1 MKKKQT
7 LGSRLCALAMVAV
20 LLAGLF
26 QSVLPPQKASAA
38 APETVYAAAYTG
50 ATSTAGTS
58 LPTAIELGGVQS
70 AVTWFIGAD
79 TFAIPYDIATV
90 TGAAANG
97 TTVMANVVVLPPQS
111 SPLVYFVDSGTGP
124 DWANPPLGTDKKPVI
139 RSLFYEAVTQL
150 NGVHLANEV
159 SDQIFNMTGEP
170 NNTWG
175 AVVGLRANSTRTDP
189 LQSPDGAAAGDST
202 DLYRIGLRTGNNSIS
217 YKLTLAPGKYTLTSG
232 FFDWYGT
239 RSRETK
245 PRIDY
250 TDTSGTVKTLQ
261 LDQYNTNA
269 TTQISSEFTLP
280 ADANASVPVT
290 LTYANVSGEAPIL
303 SWFSVAQGGIKT
315 MIEDAR
321 KAAASMVKV
330 LLDGNDIKADN
341 VNGLT
346 FKGFGV
352 LSANSTSALLMDY
365 KAEHPDKYT
374 ELLQVLFGGEHPLM
388 SHVKIE
394 MGNDRNNSTGPD
406 PATMRTADEP
416 ANVTRHPGFQLAA
429 DAKAVNPNVKVS
441 ILRWSAPAWAD
452 NNDKIYTWYKN
463 TLLAAYRE
471 YGYMAD
477 YVNPYIN
484 EHAPDLNW
492 TREYAAKVRNDAEGF
507 LNAEEKALYNRM
519 EMVIS
524 DEVGI
529 GSFGGSLVSDA
540 TLRDV
545 ISVAGYH
552 YNTDDDSAGNFKKLA
567 EQYDLEIW
575 NSEAQATFS
584 NSAFRPH
591 NNVKDPSAAG
601 TGIGGTGSALEMG
614 NTIIKGFVNS
624 RRTHFIYQPAIGS
637 FYEGGQYSFKEL
649 VSARDPWSGWIHYD
663 AGLAVLQHFNW
674 FMKAGWE
681 NETNTAGIWRA
692 VPQASYTGAT
702 GTNPVSG
709 RNGTPSYMT
718 MAAPDKSNFSTV
730 IVNDSEY
737 ERTYKLQTV
746 NMAFSAGKPPLEVWE
761 TRAAEA
767 GEAFNSRYMQ
777 YLEEAAADGAGVY
790 TVKVKPYSVVTVTSL
805 DNDSNPAYRKA
816 LPVEGERTVLDT
828 DATGAGQNTSD
839 NILYADNF
847 DYTSRTV
854 PVIGAGGLVT
864 GSQSY
869 VDSRGGPKGAIPRY
883 THDRNGAFEA
893 YLDETTGN
901 YVLRQQLDRSSM
913 GLGGTWNNGEPVTAI
928 GDNRW
933 MNYRAS
939 VDVSFENNSTQG
951 GANYAAIGARYQGG
965 GSSHSITGTPYVL
978 KFWFDGGWQ
987 LLVNNVQVANGNA
1000 ASGEGGVRIEGFN
1013 TAHNAWHKLA
1023 IEAAGSQ
1030 ITAYLDGVKLA
1041 TYTDPSPK
1049 LSGRVDLASGYY
1061 FTCFDNLVVEKLDGY
1076 EPYYAEL
1083 LDNLEMTDLAP
1094 VPQQK
1099 LVYNGS
1105 WNHTNGQGMY
1115 IYQRSISA
1123 SQGTGAAL
1131 SYTFTGT
1138 GLDLLGPNDG
1148 TAKLEVTVDGLT
1160 VAKAAPTL
1168 ASKELYQTYSLR
1180 GLKYGPHTVEVK
1192 VVSGNLSVD
1201 AVAVVPGLTH
1211 GAPDT
1216 TALQTAS
1223 TSAQAVTRQPEFTEA
1238 DWQRFEAL
1246 RAEAG
1251 EALADPAAYRL
1262 DQEGAE
1268 QLAARLTAAEQQL
1281 YMGDIISLAT
1291 PFYAAT
1297 YTGTAPA
1304 LPQTVEAKH
1313 QDGTTSMVKVDW
1325 KLQDTAF
1332 ATPYETVSVKGTYGN
1347 LETTAYVEVVPP
1359 GLVYFVDTGVT
1370 VDGDTPPY
1378 TLIKSLVGETLLNNK
1393 ADQPSTGDSV
1403 WGHTPANSNYQMKG
1417 LGGAVVATD
1426 KGQTG
1431 VYGSNTRNNPLGYVF
1446 PLTAGK
1452 YTITSFHR
1460 DWWSNTNRTMDISL
1474 SYMDAQ
1480 GATVTEPVR
1489 TGLVAGSGGV
1499 SVSHSFTLPVDG
1511 TVKLSINNTYSGNQA
1526 SLVSYV
1532 AVAKRVPSPA
1542 DVQAV
1547 QEAKSILEGAAYTV
1561 ERTAANTEEDVRTW
1575 LRQTMSGLPG
1585 FAATGVTAGEIA
1597 FTSFQAASGTAPGSF
1612 SFTVALSKGEAE
1624 ASAAANGVIK
1634 APVVDT
1640 SRTTQAY
1647 AAYAG
1652 TLPQLPQLVR
1662 LADGGPEYPVTRWT
1676 TDGSTLVTA
1685 ADFDTP
1691 FETIPV
1697 SGAYNDGS
1705 GDKQFQA
1712 YVEVIPPGLKYF
1724 IDAGASAPV
1733 IYEAVS
1739 KLAGGTLLNGSA
1751 NQLYSEGSGS
1761 GWGYTT
1767 LSSTGAV
1774 KPIINKS
1781 AQPDLDKHATGIMI
1795 DGGDPLSTLTYR
1807 LGGLEGGKSYRFT
1820 SYHRLW
1826 WDNEMPLKIAVEYS
1840 LNGKTVSQLVNRL
1853 HLDHAGHSRQVE
1865 YSLNLP
1871 VGASDVRYVLTNVG
1885 SYTAGPGAGKTNKNA
1900 AISWLAVEELAAP
1913 AQPSVYTTLGGV
1925 AGENTD
1931 VWLDTNG
1938 VPIQAHGG
1946 QVTWV
1951 EHITWDGDKP
1961 SYTASPAQGDGA
1973 WLWVGEDKTY
1983 GGRPIGG
1990 IHTYVSKDLYNWVDM
2005 GVALYPHRMFPME
2018 KTADGTGVQ
2027 LSSTRLAE
2035 LKARAMAAS
2044 GVGLNERGQPLTQAD
2059 IDGARD
2065 FLQAYVDRNT
2075 HPGYSRSADADFDYV
2090 AASYDDASLKL
2101 AFDRTYAYYT
2111 IMERPKMLY
2120 NEQTGKY
2127 VIVYHADG
2135 PTDARILE
2143 QFDTLVSDPMYN
2155 TGISRYSRAQMGF
2168 AVSDTPF
2175 GPFKLVN
2182 AQKMNYIEGYYDS
2195 NKGMARDMTV
2205 FQDDDG
2211 KAYAIYSSEENKYTY
2226 VSLLNETYTAPAQD
2240 GTSGFGETFTA
2251 RVFPDASREA
2261 PAVFKYDGYYYF
2273 ITSGTTGW
2281 DPNPS
2286 IAYRANHIFG
2296 NTEDG
2301 GKTFTPYTKLGNP
2314 FPNDSSNTSYR
2325 TQSTAV
2331 IPYDAEN
2338 GLFIYMGDRWI
2349 QRALETSGYA
2359 WVPLRITSNGTQIE
2373 GQTLSNWT
2381 LDVLDGYSPLKVLT
2395 TINNTFRLGEALEL
2409 PLTLDVQKGKTVYRD
2424 IPVIWDAASLEAARL
2439 TVGAAAV
2446 KGTLGGILAGSR
2458 VDVEVTVA
2466 LPDNLQYF
2474 VNPAS
2479 GDVPQ
2484 YTQLMEAY
2492 KTSTG
2497 KVLRHEA
2504 AEQVYDPA
2512 AGKTWGYSGNNSTLR
2527 VNTADIF
2534 QSLRYV
2540 NSSSERNLTYKFDLE
2555 KGDYTVYMG
2564 FYDPWFSSSQS
2575 KRAANTVINGVTV
2588 ESGRIINAS
2597 YAVAEHKGIVMN
2609 EDGTMEIM
2617 VAPANSG
2624 SNTDVQLSWIMITQT
2639 PGADAVK
2646 PVITLLGE
2654 DPAYVNQGA
2663 VYTDAGATAL
2673 DNRDGNITDRIS
2685 TTYSW
2690 NGLPAAGV
2698 STVTEATYKVHYNV
2712 SDTAGNLAAEVT
2724 RTVVVKAPPTEPDT
2738 VKPQITLLGHELVTL
2753 GVGAEY
2759 TDAGA
2764 IAMDDRDGDITDRI
2778 ITSYSWNGLPA
2789 AEVSTVT
2796 EATYTVHYNVSD
2808 LAGNRANEV
2817 TRTVVV
2823 ATYGGPDVVKPVIT
2837 LLGDAAITLEN
2848 GAVYLDPGALAADD
2862 RDGSITDRL
2871 VTTISFEGK
2880 PVTAVNTL
2888 AAGTY
2893 TIHYNVQDAAG
2904 NAAEEK
2910 TREVIV
2916 KTPPILPDTVKP
2928 VITLKGN
2935 KTVYAGHG
2943 SGYQDEGA
2951 AATDDRDGNIT
2962 ERIVTTITFGGKP
2975 VSALNTFVAGTYTIH
2990 YNVQDAA
2997 GNAAEE
3003 MTREVIVYAAVVDSG
3018 GENNTDTVTAPVPA
3032 PEVPVNTQQVDLDD
3046 LKTDGQGTYSVQWN
3060 MEAEAL
3066 LLPAQLANTVGAG
3079 EILKLVKEQTVLTL
3093 SGQTLQKLLAQAAEG
3108 QEARVKITAVTG
3120 DSRSLNQAMEAA
3132 ALPAG
3137 VQWKAAGGLYSIRLE
3152 AVAANGEAFAIA
3164 PALSNETVQLSIPTG
3179 PAADSELLGMYGIGA
3194 DGKAVYLG
3202 GQWKNGEL
3210 TATVPLSGQ
3219 YAVLAYERSFS
3230 DVDSSHWAKTVI
3242 TRMAAKHV
3250 INGVDDTRFE
3260 PQGSVTRAE
3269 FAAMLVRLLAI
3280 QPAGGKTAA
3289 AFSDVP
3295 QDAWYADAVAA
3306 AAQAGL
3312 VTGRSAGGF
3321 EPDGTITRQE
3331 MAVMLIRALEW
3342 KTGRKPASQPD
3353 ISFTDSSQIG
3363 DWAKDAVSAA
3373 GAAGLLQGREN
3384 GQFAPQEQL
3393 TRAESVQV
3401 LYNLLKNVE

>member
-1 MKKKQT
+1 MKRKQT
-7 LGSRLCALAMVAV
+7 LGSRLCALVMVAV

-26 QSVLPPQKASAA
+26 QTVLPPQRASAA
-38 APETVYAAAYTG
+38 VPETVYAAAYAG
-50 ATSTAGTS
+50 ATTTAGTS
-58 LPTAIELGGVQS
+58 LPNAIELGGEQS
-70 AVTWFIGAD
+70 AVTWLIGTD

-90 TGAAANG
+90 TGTAANG
-97 TTVMANVVVLPPQS
+97 TPVTANVVVLPPQN

-124 DWANPPLGTDKKPVI
+124 DWANPPAGTDKKPVI
-139 RSLFYEAVTQL
+139 RSLFYEAVTKL
-150 NGVHLANEV
+150 SGMHLANEV

-217 YKLTLAPGKYTLTSG
+217 YKLTLVPGTYTLTSG

-245 PRIDY
+245 PRIEY
-250 TDTSGTVKTLQ
+250 TDTSGAVKTLQ

-269 TTQISSEFTLP
+269 TTQVSSEFTLP

-321 KAAASMVKV
+321 KAIASTVKV
-330 LLDGNDIKADN
+330 LLDGNDIKANN

-365 KAEHPDKYT
+365 KAEHPEQYT

-429 DAKAVNPNVKVS
+429 DAKAVNPNLKVS

-452 NNDKIYTWYKN
+452 NNNDKIYTWYKN
-463 TLLAAYRE
+463 TILAAYRQ
-471 YGYMAD
+471 YGYMVD
-477 YVNPYIN
+477 YVNPHIN

-492 TREYAAKVRNDAEGF
+492 TRQYAAKVRNDTEGF
-507 LNAEEKALYNRM
+507 LSPEEKALYNRM
-519 EMVIS
+519 EFVIS

-545 ISVAGYH
+545 VAAAGYH

-567 EQYDLEIW
+567 EQFDLEIW

-692 VPQASYTGAT
+692 VPQASSTGAT

-709 RNGTPSYMT
+709 RNGIPNYMT
-718 MAAPDKSNFSTV
+718 AAAPDKSNFSTV

-737 ERTYKLQTV
+737 ERIYKLQTV

-777 YLEEAAADGAGVY
+777 YLGEAAADGAGIY
-790 TVKVKPYSVVTVTSL
+790 TVKVKPYSIVTVTSL
-805 DNDSNPAYRKA
+805 DNDGNPDYRKP

-828 DATGAGQNTSD
+828 DATGAVQNTADS
-839 NILYADNF
+839 ILYADDF
-847 DYTSRTV
+847 DYSGQTV
-854 PVIGAGGLVT
+854 PVIGAGGLIT
-864 GSQSY
+864 GTEGY

-901 YVLRQQLDRSSM
+901 YVLRQQLDRSIM

-933 MNYRAS
+933 VNYRAS

-987 LLVNNVQVANGNA
+987 LLVNNSQVASGNA
-1000 ASGEGGVRIEGFN
+1000 ATGTGGVKLDGFD
-1013 TAHNAWHKLA
+1013 TAHNAWHKLG
-1023 IEAAGSQ
+1023 IEAAGGK

-1041 TYTDPSPK
+1041 TYTDPNPK

-1061 FTCFDNLVVEKLDGY
+1061 FTRFDNLVVEKLDGY
-1076 EPYYAEL
+1076 EPYYTEL

-1099 LVYNGS
+1099 LVYSGS

-1123 SQGTGAAL
+1123 SQGAGAAL

-1148 TAKLEVTVDGLT
+1148 TAKLEVTVDGMT
-1160 VAKAAPTL
+1160 IAKAAPTI
-1168 ASKELYQTYSLR
+1168 ASKELYQTYTLR
-1180 GLKYGPHTVEVK
+1180 GLKYGQHTVEVK

-1201 AVAVVPGLTH
+1201 AVAVVPGLAH

-1216 TALQTAS
+1216 AALQTANAA
-1223 TSAQAVTRQPEFTEA
+1223 AQTVTRQPEYTEA
-1238 DWQRFEAL
+1238 DWQRFVAMRTSVEEAL
-1246 RAEAG
+1246 T
-1251 EALADPAAYRL
+1251 DPAAYRL
-1262 DQEGAE
+1262 DQEGVE
-1268 QLAARLTAAEQQL
+1268 QLAARLTAAEHQL
-1281 YMGDIISLAT
+1281 YMGDIISLAS
-1291 PFYAAT
+1291 PIYVAT
-1297 YTGTAPA
+1297 YTGTAPV
-1304 LPQTVEAKH
+1304 LPQNVEANH
-1313 QDGTTSMVKVDW
+1313 QDGSTSMVKVDW
-1325 KLQDTAF
+1325 KVPDAAF
-1332 ATPYETVSVKGTYGN
+1332 SNSYETVSVKGTYGN
-1347 LETTAYVEVVPP
+1347 LETAAFVEVVPP
-1359 GLVYFVDTGVT
+1359 GLVYFVDPGVT

-1378 TLIKSLVGETLLNNK
+1378 TLIKGLVGEALLNNK

-1417 LGGAVVATD
+1417 LGGDVVATD

-1460 DWWSNTNRTMDISL
+1460 DWWNNTNRTMDISL
-1474 SYMDAQ
+1474 SYKDAQ
-1480 GATVTEPVR
+1480 GATVTEPIKS
-1489 TGLVAGSGGV
+1489 GLVAGPNGV

-1511 TVKLSINNTYSGNQA
+1511 TVKLVINNTYSGNQA
-1526 SLVSYV
+1526 SVVSYV

-1547 QEAKSILEGAAYTV
+1547 QEAKGILEGAAYSI

-1575 LRQTMSGLPG
+1575 LRQTISGLPG
-1585 FAATGVTAGEIA
+1585 FTGTGVTVGDIA
-1597 FTSFQAASGTAPGSF
+1597 FTSFQASSGVAPGSF
-1612 SFTVALSKGEAE
+1612 SFTAALSKGEAE
-1624 ASAAANGVIK
+1624 ASAAASGTIK

-1640 SRTTQAY
+1640 SRTTQAF

-1652 TLPQLPQLVR
+1652 TAPQLPQLVR
-1662 LADGGPEYPVTRWT
+1662 LADGDPEYPVTRWT
-1676 TDGSTLVTA
+1676 TDGGTAVTA
-1685 ADFDTP
+1685 ADFETP
-1691 FETIPV
+1691 FETVPV
-1697 SGAYNDGS
+1697 SGTYNDGS
-1705 GDKQFQA
+1705 GEKQFQA
-1712 YVEVIPPGLKYF
+1712 YVEVIPSGLKYF
-1724 IDAGASAPV
+1724 IDPGASNPAV
-1733 IYEAVS
+1733 YEAVS
-1739 KLAGGTLLNGSA
+1739 KLAGGTLLNSSA
-1751 NQLYSEGSGS
+1751 NQLYNEGSGS
-1761 GWGYTT
+1761 GWGYTA

-1781 AQPDLDKHATGIMI
+1781 AQPDLDKNATGIMI

-1840 LNGKTVSQLVNRL
+1840 QNGKTVTQQVNRL

-1865 YSLNLP
+1865 FSLNLP

-1885 SYTAGPGAGKTNKNA
+1885 SYTDGPGAGKTNKNA

-1913 AQPSVYTTLGGV
+1913 AQSPVYSSLGGV

-1931 VWLDTNG
+1931 VWFDTNG

-1951 EHITWDGDKP
+1951 EHITWNGNEP
-1961 SYTASPAQGDGA
+1961 SYTAAPAEGDGA

-2027 LSSTRLAE
+2027 LSNTRLAE
-2035 LKARAMAAS
+2035 LKARAMAAP
-2044 GVGLNERGQPLTQAD
+2044 GVDLNEMGQPLTQAD

-2065 FLQAYVDRNT
+2065 FLQAYVDRSA
-2075 HPGYSRSADADFDYV
+2075 HPGYSRSADAGFDYT
-2090 AASYDDASLKL
+2090 AAVYDEASLRL

-2135 PTDARILE
+2135 PTDARIME
-2143 QFDTLVSDPMYN
+2143 QFDTLASDPVYN

-2182 AQKMNYIEGYYDS
+2182 AQKMNYVEGNYDS

-2240 GTSGFGETFTA
+2240 GTAGLGETFTA

-2314 FPNDSSNTSYR
+2314 FPNDSTNTSYR

-2349 QRALETSGYA
+2349 QRALDTSGYA

-2381 LDVLDGYSPLKVLT
+2381 LDMLDGYSPLKVLT
-2395 TINNTFRLGEALEL
+2395 PVTKTFRLGEALEL
-2409 PLTLDVQKGKTVYRD
+2409 PLTLDVQKGKAVSRD
-2424 IPVIWDAASLEAARL
+2424 IPVTWDPTSVEAARL
-2439 TVGAAAV
+2439 TVGATSV
-2446 KGTLGGILAGSR
+2446 KGTLGGVLAGSR
-2458 VDVEVTVA
+2458 VDVEVSVA
-2466 LPDNLQYF
+2466 LPQNLQYF

-2479 GDVPQ
+2479 DDVPQ
-2484 YTQLMEAY
+2484 YARLVEAY

-2497 KVLRHEA
+2497 RSLLNEA
-2504 AEQVYDPA
+2504 AEQEYDPA
-2512 AGKTWGYSGNNSTLR
+2512 SGKIWGYYGNNSTLR
-2527 VNTADIF
+2527 ANTADIF

-2540 NSSSERNLTYKFDLE
+2540 NSSSERSLTYKFDLE

-2575 KRAANTVINGVTV
+2575 KRVANTVINGVTV

-2597 YAVAEHKGIVMN
+2597 YAVAEHKGMVMN
-2609 EDGTMEIM
+2609 EDGTMEIT

-2654 DPAYVNQGA
+2654 DPAYVNKGA
-2663 VYTDAGATAL
+2663 VYTDAGATAS
-2673 DNRDGNITDRIS
+2673 DNRDGNITDRII

-2690 NGLPAAGV
+2690 NGLPAPEV

-2712 SDTAGNLAAEVT
+2712 SDTAGNQAAEVT

-2738 VKPQITLLGHELVTL
+2738 VKPEITLLGQELVTL
-2753 GVGAEY
+2753 GIGSAY

-2764 IAMDDRDGDITDRI
+2764 KAVDDRDGNITDRI

-2789 AEVSTVT
+2789 AGVSTVT
-2796 EATYTVHYNVSD
+2796 EATYMVHYNVSD
-2808 LAGNRANEV
+2808 LAGNWANEV
-2817 TRTVVV
+2817 TRTVTVV
-2823 ATYGGPDVVKPVIT
+2823 TYGGPDVMKPVIT
-2837 LLGDAAITLEN
+2837 LLGDATITLDN
-2848 GAVYLDPGALAADD
+2848 GLVYLDPGAIAADD
-2862 RDGSITDRL
+2862 QDGIITDRIVIAITFGGKSVAAIDTL
-2871 VTTISFEGK
+2871 V
-2880 PVTAVNTL
+2880 
-2888 AAGTY
+2888 AGTY
-2893 TIHYNVQDAAG
+2893 TVHYNVQDAAG
-2904 NAAEEK
+2904 NAAAEV
-2910 TREVIV
+2910 TRTVIV
-2916 KTPPILPDTVKP
+2916 REAVKP
-2928 VITLKGN
+2928 SN
-2935 KTVYAGHG
+2935 
-2943 SGYQDEGA
+2943 E
-2951 AATDDRDGNIT
+2951 DDD
-2962 ERIVTTITFGGKP
+2962 TTP
-2975 VSALNTFVAGTYTIH
+2975 VP
-2990 YNVQDAA
+2990 
-2997 GNAAEE
+2997 
-3003 MTREVIVYAAVVDSG
+3003 
-3018 GENNTDTVTAPVPA
+3018 APVPA
-3032 PEVPVNTQQVDLDD
+3032 PVAQIPAGTQQVNLDD
-3046 LKTDGQGTYSVQWN
+3046 LKPDGQGSYTVQWST
-3060 MEAEAL
+3060 EKETL
-3066 LLPAQLANTVGAG
+3066 LLSAQLANTVEAG
-3079 EILKLVKEQTVLTL
+3079 GTLKLVKDQAVLALT
-3093 SGQTLQKLLAQAAEG
+3093 GQTLQRLLAEAGEG
-3108 QEARVKITAVTG
+3108 KEASIKITSVTG
-3120 DSRSLNQAMEAA
+3120 DSRSVKQVMEEAS
-3132 ALPAG
+3132 LPAG
-3137 VQWKAAGGLYSIRLE
+3137 VQWKAASGLYTIRLE
-3152 AVAANGEAFAIA
+3152 VVASDGKTLPAAS
-3164 PALSNETVQLSIPTG
+3164 ALSNETVQLFIPTG
-3179 PAADSELLGMYGIGA
+3179 PAADPDLLGVYRIGA
-3194 DGKAVYLG
+3194 DGKPVYLG
-3202 GQWKNGEL
+3202 GEWSNGAI
-3210 TATVPLSGQ
+3210 TATVPPTGQ
-3219 YAVLAYERSFS
+3219 YVVLAYERSFA
-3230 DVDSSHWAKTVI
+3230 DVDSSHWANTVI

-3280 QPAGGKTAA
+3280 QPADSKAA
-3289 AFSDVP
+3289 AGFTDVP
-3295 QDAWYADAVAA
+3295 QEAWYAEAVAA
-3306 AAQAGL
+3306 AAHAGL
-3312 VTGRSAGGF
+3312 VTGRSTDGF
-3321 EPDGTITRQE
+3321 EPDGTISRQE
-3331 MAVMLIRALEW
+3331 MAVMLMRAFAF
-3342 KTGRKPASQPD
+3342 KTGRQPAGQSD
-3353 ISFTDSSQIG
+3353 ISFTDAAQIG
-3363 DWAKDAVSAA
+3363 DWATDAVTAA

-3401 LYNLLKNVE
+3401 LYNLLKSLK